1 MKRVQTLYSNLSA
14 LNLFELYELRN
25 NYKKLNY
32 SLTDINL
39 HMLKLASNPI
49 YLLLIAIFSSLIMF
63 NIKQIKS
70 STFKISVG
78 LFFSVIIYYLNNF
91 SYVLG
96 GTEKI
101 SLVLSIFI
109 PLIILSIINS
119 FMVLRINEK

>member
-1 MKRVQTLYSNLSA
+1 
-14 LNLFELYELRN
+14 
-25 NYKKLNY
+25 
-32 SLTDINL
+32 
-39 HMLKLASNPI
+39 MLKLASNPI

>member
-1 MKRVQTLYSNLSA
+1 MSSETTT
-14 LNLFELYELRN
+14 
-25 NYKKLNY
+25 KLNY

-78 LFFSVIIYYLNNF
+78 LFFL
-91 SYVLG
+91 L
-96 GTEKI
+96 
-101 SLVLSIFI
+101 
-109 PLIILSIINS
+109 LSII
-119 FMVLRINEK
+119 